1 MVPVEP
7 ISLGIGIAALFTAC
21 IQCFEYF
28 KAATTLREDF
38 EILLLKLELEQER
51 LLIWGEN
58 LGIGGQ
64 DWSEEQMFKGDSKRQ
79 NLSRRCLNTIKTLL
93 QDAETLKITY
103 GLQLVTGTTNAGT
116 QSISSNALK
125 RLRVR
130 LGRSSNGLGMLY
142 KTRWAIHDASKFQ
155 KLINHVRDLVDGLMG
170 DVLGSQGSHDEKVQN
185 DIASMADNISK
196 LRLVSEACS
205 DVYPNWSDIASRAI
219 DISEIGT
226 KFGILTDDGL
236 ALDQTKEHET
246 GLSDVELKDGW
257 GFGEHPERPGII
269 ADFRLCISAYS
280 NSLSPLEYQNILC
293 SDGTV
298 PK

>member
-64 DWSEEQMFKGDSKRQ
+64 HWSEEQIFKGDSKRQ
-79 NLSRRCLNTIKTLL
+79 HLSRRCLNTIKTLL
-93 QDAETLKITY
+93 QDAETLKVTY

-142 KTRWAIHDASKFQ
+142 KTRWAIHDAAKFQ

-170 DVLGSQGSHDEKVQN
+170 DVLGSQSLHSEKVQN
-185 DIASMADNISK
+185 DIASMADDVSK

-205 DVYPNWSDIASRAI
+205 DVYPEWSDIASRAI
-219 DISEIGT
+219 DVSEIGT
-226 KFGILTDDGL
+226 NAGYLTNDSIAL
-236 ALDQTKEHET
+236 AQIKEHEID
-246 GLSDVELKDGW
+246 LPDVELRSCW
-257 GFGEHPERPGII
+257 GFGDYNGII
-269 ADFRLCISAYS
+269 ADL
-280 NSLSPLEYQNILC
+280 
-293 SDGTV
+293 
-298 PK
+298 